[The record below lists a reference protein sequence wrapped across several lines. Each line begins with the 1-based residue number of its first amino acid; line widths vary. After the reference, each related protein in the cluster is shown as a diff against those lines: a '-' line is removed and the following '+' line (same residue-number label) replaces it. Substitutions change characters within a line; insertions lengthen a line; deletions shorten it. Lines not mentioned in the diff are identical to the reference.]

1 LIGGVNYEK
10 IYMDSDID
18 EKTNPP
24 TTANIMGV
32 DKNTNIHKVPTLP
45 ETARKGAR
53 LEKRK

>member
-1 LIGGVNYEK
+1 
-10 IYMDSDID
+10 MDSDID